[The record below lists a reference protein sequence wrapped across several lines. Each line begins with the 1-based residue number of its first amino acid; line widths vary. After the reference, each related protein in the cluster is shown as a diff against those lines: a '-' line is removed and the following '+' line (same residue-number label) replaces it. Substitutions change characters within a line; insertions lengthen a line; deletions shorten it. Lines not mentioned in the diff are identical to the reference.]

1 MFENL
6 SIEIISLLQ
15 LLTQI
20 SALIKL
26 RKVENHLLINDLESK
41 FQLNLSQSKLIS
53 STLCVLLFTNTRYE
67 GSNLNLKL
75 RQRFLKGNFK
85 VLSVG
90 PFFNLTF
97 PVFNLG
103 SHLKVF
109 TTILEGNHFLCQDL
123 ITEKNPLLISN
134 SEIFKRHDIRQLLHN
149 AINLTRAKILNN
161 A

>member
-1 MFENL
+1 LFENL

-20 SALIKL
+20 SALVKV
-26 RKVENHLLINDLESK
+26 RKIENHSLNNDLESK
-41 FQLNLSQSKLIS
+41 FQLNLSQSKLLS
-53 STLCVLLFTNTRYE
+53 STLCILFCTNTRYE
-67 GSNLNLKL
+67 GSQLNLKL

-85 VLSVG
+85 VLSLG
-90 PFFNLTF
+90 PFFDLTF

-103 SHLKVF
+103 SQLKIF

-134 SEIFKRHDIRQLLHN
+134 SEISKRHDIKQFLHN
-149 AINLTRAKILNN
+149 IINLERTNIVSKA
-161 A
+161 